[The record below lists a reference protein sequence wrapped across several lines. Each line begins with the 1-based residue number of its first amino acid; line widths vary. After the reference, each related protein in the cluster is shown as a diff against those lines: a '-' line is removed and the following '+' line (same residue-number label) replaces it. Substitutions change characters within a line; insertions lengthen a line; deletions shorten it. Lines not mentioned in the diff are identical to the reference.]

1 MKGCG
6 VNLLIFPQYG
16 YPANHAVV
24 NTVYE
29 DLLPAR
35 GHAVHMIRPMAGVTR
50 PQFAEAS
57 WTGGSL
63 VVYPEQRSGHT
74 FANAFALV
82 RRSRWLR
89 QAVRKL
95 DAVPVDAILVRND
108 LPSALAGMRMARRRR
123 IPFIY
128 QLSSPDA
135 EFGMTRGRQS
145 GGVTGLSRRIRGR
158 VDLAVRRWVM
168 RRASAVLAISDA
180 MREYLIASDKLD
192 ARRVF
197 SFPMG
202 VRDVA
207 PPMPEATD
215 ELCQRLGLPRGRT
228 IVYSGVIDPV
238 RESSWMLDV
247 LDRVRAQVPDVV
259 LLVLTYQE
267 DDRRRA
273 FEDEARRR
281 GAPVRIVGPLSHRE
295 VPRYLPCADVM
306 VSPYPPMLEHNIC
319 SPTKSLEGMCAGLP
333 IVGSAEVVEH
343 AMMFKESGGG
353 VAVPWDVAEFA
364 DAIVSLLRD
373 PERGRSMGERG
384 RRWVLEHRTY
394 TRLTEYLERILERT
408 GSPTALDA
416 LPHQVERRGVMA
428 GPSPGERV

>member
-1 MKGCG
+1 M
-6 VNLLIFPQYG
+6 NLLIFPQYG

-29 DLLPAR
+29 DLLPSR
-35 GHAVHMIRPMAGVTR
+35 GHAVHMIRPMAGVTQ
-50 PQFAEAS
+50 PQVAEAS

-63 VVYPEQRSGHT
+63 VVYPEQRSGNA
-74 FANAFALV
+74 FANALALV

-95 DAVPVDAILVRND
+95 DDVPLDAILVRND
-108 LPSALAGMRMARRRR
+108 LPSALVAMSLARQRR

-135 EFGMTRGRQS
+135 EFLMRLGRRSGGATGLYRRLRGR
-145 GGVTGLSRRIRGR
+145 I
-158 VDLAVRRWVM
+158 DLAVRRWVT
-168 RRASAVLAISDA
+168 RRADAVLAISDA
-180 MREYLIASDKLD
+180 MREYLVAADTLD
-192 ARRVF
+192 AKRVF

-202 VRDVA
+202 VHDVA
-207 PPMPEATD
+207 PPTPAAIEA
-215 ELCQRLGLPRGRT
+215 LCHRLGLRRGRT

-238 RESSWMLDV
+238 RESTWMLDV

-281 GAPVRIVGPLSHRE
+281 GAAVRIVGPLSHRE
-295 VPRYLPCADVM
+295 VPMHLCCADVM
-306 VSPYPPMLEHNIC
+306 LSPLPPILDYKIS

-333 IVGSAEVVEH
+333 VVGSAEVVEH
-343 AMMFKESGGG
+343 AMMFKQSGGG
-353 VAVPWDVAEFA
+353 VAVPWDVAAFA
-364 DAIVSLLRD
+364 DAIVRLLRD

-394 TRLTEYLERILERT
+394 TRLTEYLERILERA
-408 GSPTALDA
+408 GSPAALDA
-416 LPHQVERRGVMA
+416 LPHQVEF
-428 GPSPGERV
+428 